1 MQHGFNTNPEILC
14 AFQRTAALFIQHI
27 DLENIITQKQTERLN
42 RFSEN
47 QSFAFAVQIFGHL
60 YPYFVSPT
68 FFTLAQLAQPEK
80 SDLGK
85 PFMQAL
91 YQSENWNHTGKY
103 QLHFL
108 MQPSS
113 VLITEIY
120 FPDSATTQ
128 TISLITFSQTL
139 TYTGNKPY
147 IILTLFAT
155 EKQFATQNPK
165 KNKAEE
171 NHFNFIMNLS
181 PCQYDVFP
189 LMQQNLTNRDIS
201 QILNLS
207 IHTIKSHKAAIR
219 KQQKG

>member
-1 MQHGFNTNPEILC
+1 MQPGFNTNPEILC
-14 AFQRTAALFIQHI
+14 ALQRTVALFIQHI
-27 DLENIITQKQTERLN
+27 DLENITTPKQTERLN

-47 QSFAFAVQIFGHL
+47 QNFAIAVHIFGQL
-60 YPYFVSPT
+60 YPVFVSAT
-68 FFTLAQLAQPEK
+68 FFTLAGLKNPIGA
-80 SDLGK
+80 DLGK

-91 YQSENWNHTGKY
+91 HQSENFNHTGKFT
-103 QLHFL
+103 LHFL

-120 FPDSATTQ
+120 FSDSITTQ

-139 TYTGNKPY
+139 TYTGNKPCV
-147 IILTLFAT
+147 ILTLFAT
-155 EKQFATQNPK
+155 EKQLAEQNPK

-171 NHFNFIMNLS
+171 KHLNFIMNLS

-189 LMQQNLTNRDIS
+189 FMQQNLTNRDIS

-207 IHTIKSHKAAIR
+207 IPTIKSHKAAIR
-219 KQQKG
+219 KQKKG

>member
-14 AFQRTAALFIQHI
+14 AFQRTVALFIQHI
-27 DLENIITQKQTERLN
+27 DLQNIATPKQTERLT

-47 QSFAFAVQIFGHL
+47 QPFAFAVHIFGQH
-60 YPYFVSPT
+60 YPAFVTTS
-68 FFTLAQLAQPEK
+68 FFQLAQLKLPSS

-85 PFMQAL
+85 PFIQAL

-113 VLITEIY
+113 ILITEIY
-120 FPDSATTQ
+120 FSDSTTTQ

-139 TYTGNKPY
+139 SYTGNKPY

-155 EKQFATQNPK
+155 EQQLSVK
-165 KNKAEE
+165 KPQEKEAEE
-171 NHFNFIMNLS
+171 NNLNFIMNLS
-181 PCQYDVFP
+181 PCQYLVFP
-189 LMQQNLTNRDIS
+189 FMLQNLTNRDIS
-201 QILNLS
+201 KELNLS
-207 IHTIKSHKAAIR
+207 IPTIKSHKAAIR
-219 KQQKG
+219 KQQGG